1 MKEKVYLLVNK
12 FDETDIVLSPYKF
25 YPNYNGLTLKKIMSE
40 HMRFQ
45 EDENIKKMLSVNYHA
60 HLKGGHLKIRLL
72 NGQEFSNKENEKNM
86 SHFVNKKFDSMCTR
100 AEGPDRSE
108 TYTRTEKPIKME
120 SKTNMVLPG
129 PLGSCERS
137 ILINKYKKH
146 IEKIQNKSDLKIIFN
161 KKTSIS
167 ELKEIL
173 KKYVPATHRE
183 TNAYVLMEAKLA
195 GKSI

>member
-1 MKEKVYLLVNK
+1 ME
-12 FDETDIVLSPYKF
+12 
-25 YPNYNGLTLKKIMSE
+25 NY
-40 HMRFQ
+40 
-45 EDENIKKMLSVNYHA
+45 
-60 HLKGGHLKIRLL
+60 L
-72 NGQEFSNKENEKNM
+72 NGFINSLSEDAFKYVLNKMTEINIYRNKIDQESIEDRERQLK
-86 SHFVNKKFDSMCTR
+86 NKKEIDILYQKI
-100 AEGPDRSE
+100 E
-108 TYTRTEKPIKME
+108 
-120 SKTNMVLPG
+120 

-137 ILINKYKKH
+137 ILLNKYKKH

-173 KKYVPATHRE
+173 KKYVPATHLE